1 MTIEPIGILTLLIG
15 LIGLYL
21 ESTFIVY
28 AFVASTLLGSAG
40 AIILDSLGGT
50 NIQPAHLL
58 LGFLAFKLLSD
69 RNIAALA
76 LRGCAA
82 GRPGFWLMVT
92 FLYSIVTAY
101 FLPRL
106 FAGQTLVYTVRA
118 LGYSVPL
125 EPGTSNLTQSVYF
138 TGNFV
143 CFIVLYGYGS
153 SSSGRK
159 HLVYA
164 VLGCVALNLVFAV
177 LDMVTFWTGTTEL
190 LSFIRNST
198 YAMFPPDTEVGGF
211 KRIAGSFVEA
221 SSFGYTTLG
230 YFAFA
235 STLWLYGIAPALTM
249 SLSLCSFTALMF
261 STSTTAYVG
270 LAAFLALGFL
280 ATLVR
285 SLFRPPTP
293 QMIMFLVGAPIVLSL
308 TVIVIALNDEWAAYA
323 TNLLDTMILSK
334 ASTSSGAERA
344 TWNAQGLQNFIDTFG
359 FGTGNG
365 SMRASSFPI
374 AALAS
379 FGIIGVLTFGLFML
393 SIWTAR
399 KIPETAP
406 RFEAA
411 STKAARSACLAWLMA
426 ASTSG
431 SLTDLGLPFFIL
443 AALAC
448 VPLQHHS
455 TKTAPFVSW
464 PTPRMIVP
472 STRHGDRVGWP

>member
-15 LIGLYL
+15 LIGLCL

-28 AFVASTLLGSAG
+28 AFIASTLLGSAG
-40 AIILDSLGGT
+40 AIILESLGGT

-69 RNIAALA
+69 RKIVAFALG
-76 LRGCAA
+76 GCAV

-92 FLYSIVTAY
+92 LLYSMISAY
-101 FLPRL
+101 YLPRL
-106 FAGQTLVYTVRA
+106 FAGETLVYTVRA

-138 TGNFV
+138 IGNFV
-143 CFIVLYGYGS
+143 CFIVLYGYAS

-159 HLVYA
+159 HLVNA
-164 VLGCVALNLVFAV
+164 VLVCVALNLTFAV

-198 YAMFPPDTEVGGF
+198 YSMFPPDTEVGGF

-221 SSFGYTTLG
+221 SSFGYITLG
-230 YFAFA
+230 YFAFT
-235 STLWLYGIAPALTM
+235 STLWLYGTAPVLTL
-249 SLSLCSFTALMF
+249 SLSLFSFVALMF

-270 LAAFLALGFL
+270 LAAFLAFQFL
-280 ATLVR
+280 AMVVR
-285 SLFRPPTP
+285 SLLRPSTP
-293 QMIMFLVGAPIVLSL
+293 QMMMYIFGAPALLAL
-308 TVIVIALNDEWAAYA
+308 TAIVIALNDEWAAYA
-323 TNLLDTMILSK
+323 NNLLDTMILSK
-334 ASTSSGAERA
+334 ASTSSGVERA

-374 AALAS
+374 AAIATL
-379 FGIIGVLTFGLFML
+379 GTIGTLTFGLFLL
-393 SIWTAR
+393 SIWLAR
-399 KIPETAP
+399 KIPETAA
-406 RFEAA
+406 RFEIA
-411 STKAARSACLAWLMA
+411 STTAARATCLAWLIA
-426 ASTSG
+426 ATTSA
-431 SLTDLGLPFFIL
+431 SLIDLGLPFFIL

-448 VPLQHHS
+448 VRVQYHAS
-455 TKTAPFVSW
+455 ETAPLVNW
-464 PTPRMIVP
+464 PTARLALP
-472 STRHGDRVGWP
+472 SARHKGTG